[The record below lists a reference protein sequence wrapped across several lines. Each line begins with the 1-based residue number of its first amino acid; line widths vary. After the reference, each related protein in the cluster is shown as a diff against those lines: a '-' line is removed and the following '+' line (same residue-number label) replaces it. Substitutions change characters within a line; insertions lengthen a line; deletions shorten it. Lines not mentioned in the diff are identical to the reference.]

1 MSQSSNDTFPTAMH
15 IAAVET
21 LHNKLYGP
29 LNHLIEIFEEKV
41 KVHASCQNRTYPFA
55 GCCPLTFGQEISAW
69 KVMLEKSRD
78 MLHDSEK
85 YLLGLAIGG
94 TAVGTGLNSPKD
106 FGEKYLLLLRKKRDC
121 PLFPKK

>member
-1 MSQSSNDTFPTAMH
+1 MNEVIAHIANEKLGSKKSETRIHPNDDVNMSQSSNDTFPTAMH

-55 GCCPLTFGQEISAW
+55 GCRPSYFLGQE
-69 KVMLEKSRD
+69 
-78 MLHDSEK
+78 
-85 YLLGLAIGG
+85 
-94 TAVGTGLNSPKD
+94 N
-106 FGEKYLLLLRKKRDC
+106 LRMESDAGKE
-121 PLFPKK
+121 P